1 MRVSAKVDYAVRA
14 AVELARR
21 EHDGPVKGDVIGEA
35 QGIPFKFLENI
46 LAELRAEGIVMSRRG
61 SDGGYWLAR
70 PAAEITVAQV
80 VRAVEG
86 PIAGGARPATDGG
99 RLSTVVGRAAR
110 RVGRAPGEPP
120 DGARSGHAGRRGE
133 RTAAPVRG

>member
-14 AVELARR
+14 AVELAGR
-21 EHDGPVKGDVIGEA
+21 EHDGPVKGEVIGEA

-46 LAELRAEGIVMSRRG
+46 LAELPRRGIVMSRRG

-70 PAAEITVAQV
+70 PATEITVAQV
-80 VRAVEG
+80 VRRRRG
-86 PIAGGARPATDGG
+86 TDRGSARPAPDRR
-99 RLSTVVGRAAR
+99 RLYPPSSAGATAR

-120 DGARSGHAGRRGE
+120 DGARSGHAG
-133 RTAAPVRG
+133 